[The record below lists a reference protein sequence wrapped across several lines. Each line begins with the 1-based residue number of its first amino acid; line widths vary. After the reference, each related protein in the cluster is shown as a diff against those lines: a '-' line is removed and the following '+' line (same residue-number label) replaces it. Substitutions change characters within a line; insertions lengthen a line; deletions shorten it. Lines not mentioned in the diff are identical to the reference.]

1 MTVVDITLI
10 TQDDL
15 NTLEAVRD
23 DIWVEVVHGE
33 IVQVARDMTYL
44 HLVIIEN
51 LYDNL
56 KLFVRAKKLGRVHT
70 DGLRYILIGGRR
82 GMQLARKPDFSFIRA
97 ERFPADFDPSGD
109 FEGAPDLAVEVVSP
123 GQTSSLILGRVSE
136 YLTYGTEEV
145 WVIYPS
151 RREVWSY
158 RADSDTP
165 TAYREGETLTSP
177 LFPDWSMPVELL
189 FVIED

>member
-1 MTVVDITLI
+1 MTVIDITRI

-15 NTLEAVRD
+15 DALEAVRD
-23 DIWVEVVHGE
+23 DIWAEVEHGE
-33 IVQVARDMTYL
+33 ILQVARDMTYL

-56 KLFVRAKKLGRVHT
+56 KIFVRANKLGRVHT
-70 DGLRYILIGGRR
+70 DGLRYILIGGRK
-82 GMQLARKPDFSFIRA
+82 GMRLARKPDASFIRA
-97 ERFPADFDPSGD
+97 ERFPPDFDPSGD

-136 YLTYGTEEV
+136 YLTHGSEEV

-158 RADSDTP
+158 RADADIPTTYSD
-165 TAYREGETLTSP
+165 GENLMSP
-177 LFPDWSMPVELL
+177 LFPDWSMPVAAL
-189 FVIED
+189 FVIEA